1 MSDYCYVLYIN
12 NEIVTK
18 TPNLDY
24 AIYWL
29 LNNIKNSRVDI
40 LCLIND
46 DDNNYIYEGSYK
58 FEDGLMRY
66 HKLYSN
72 SLNNYTKY
80 SPYDL
85 SVFRRADLCLL
96 YLQLLNNNQATSTQ
110 VTSNQVTSTQI
121 TSNQVTS
128 NQVTS
133 TQITSNQVTS
143 NNQQNLSKQIIETNK
158 DESLKKQLNNTLESC
173 KNMLL
178 LPSSTV
184 DNNIL
189 QKSNDLSS
197 SESSSTISSED
208 IKQIEAELD
217 DMLKQ
222 HKENNEKLEEIVCE
236 ENFKKKKAFRENERE
251 KEKKNKFTADLKMY
265 KQLLAELEELNK
277 EDPTKKIYDIVP
289 ILFLAKFYVIEFID
303 KNDYLLDEDVDSPS
317 EELYQI
323 YNMLYNVKYNPN
335 NEDNILDK
343 YDEEFYELINEFLE
357 ATEDKHAPDETVI
370 REELNKKSDVIAM
383 L

>member
-96 YLQLLNNNQATSTQ
+96 YLQLLNNNQA
-110 VTSNQVTSTQI
+110 TSTQI

-251 KEKKNKFTADLKMY
+251 KERRNKFTADLKMY

-303 KNDYLLDEDVDSPS
+303 KNDYLLDEDDDSPS

-323 YNMLYNVKYNPN
+323 YSMLYNVKYNPN